1 MTPAEALNVIE
12 QALNLANLKGV
23 YSLPDAN
30 KVLLALNTFRNLEE
44 VKASIPELTTVSE

>member
-12 QALNLANLKGV
+12 QAVNLANLKGV
-23 YSLPDAN
+23 YSLPDVD

-44 VKASIPELTTVSE
+44 VKASIPELTAVSE